1 MLVPNKTISLEESSL
16 YKACQLLEI
25 LESPIE
31 LVELYQANKKIFPD
45 LSSYI
50 DALDMLYVLGKIDV
64 KEGVVHFA

>member
-1 MLVPNKTISLEESSL
+1 MLVPNKTISIEESSL

-31 LVELYQANKKIFPD
+31 LAELYQSNKKIFSD
-45 LSSYI
+45 ISSYI

-64 KEGVVHFA
+64 GEGVVRFA